1 MKIYLMEDIMKK
13 LIEWLKSLFGIGVK
27 PVDPVKEPKKAAAA
41 KGPKKKVAAKVVAK
55 PAKPTKAS
63 LNKLTKA
70 QLEEKGREIGIEL
83 DKRKKKADLVDEVF
97 KQLK

>member
-1 MKIYLMEDIMKK
+1 MEDIMKK
-13 LIEWLKSLFGIGVK
+13 LIEWLKSFFGLLSTDLT
-27 PVDPVKEPKKAAAA
+27 VDEVKEPKKAAAA
-41 KGPKKKVAAKVVAK
+41 KGPKKKVTAKAVAK
-55 PAKPTKAS
+55 PAKPTKAQ

>member
-1 MKIYLMEDIMKK
+1 MEAIMKK

-55 PAKPTKAS
+55 PAKPTKAQ

>member
-1 MKIYLMEDIMKK
+1 MEDIMKK

-27 PVDPVKEPKKAAAA
+27 PVDPVKEPKKAAVAA
-41 KGPKKKVAAKVVAK
+41 GPKKKVAAKAVSK
-55 PAKPTKAS
+55 PAKTTKAQ

>member
-1 MKIYLMEDIMKK
+1 MRK
-13 LIEWLKSLFGIGVK
+13 LIEWLKSLFGTGVK
-27 PVDPVKEPKKAAAA
+27 PVDPIQEPKKAAVA
-41 KGPKKKVAAKVVAK
+41 KGPKKTVTAKAVSK
-55 PAKPTKAS
+55 PAKTTKAQ

-70 QLEEKGREIGIEL
+70 QLEEKGREIGLEL

>member
-1 MKIYLMEDIMKK
+1 MEDIMKK
-13 LIEWLKSLFGIGVK
+13 PIEWLKSLFGIGVK

-55 PAKPTKAS
+55 PAKPTKAQ

>member
-1 MKIYLMEDIMKK
+1 MEDIMKK

-55 PAKPTKAS
+55 PAKPTKAQ

-83 DKRKKKADLVDEVF
+83 DRRKKKADLVDEVF

>member
-1 MKIYLMEDIMKK
+1 MEDIMKK
-13 LIEWLKSLFGIGVK
+13 LIEWLKSLFGTGVK
-27 PVDPVKEPKKAAAA
+27 PVDPVKEPKKAAVA
-41 KGPKKKVAAKVVAK
+41 KGPKKTVTAKAVSKHAK
-55 PAKPTKAS
+55 TTKAQI
-63 LNKLTKA
+63 NKLTKA